1 MTNRTQGTESTNTS
15 NASAV
20 RIGIIIAVAV
30 IAAFVIGLFLAGAL
44 NFGQR
49 KYVSAQNPSSS
60 TETKIPLVTSEGT
73 SPFVQVA
80 EAVIPAVVNISAEKT
95 VRIKTP
101 DFQWPFE
108 DFFRDFF
115 KDFPR
120 PESKPREYKTQTL
133 GSGVII
139 NPDGYILT
147 NNHVVAGFDNII
159 VKLADKTEFKG
170 KKVKIVGRDPKT
182 DIAVLKIESNGK
194 LPYAKLGNSDNI
206 RIGDWAIAIGNP
218 FGLDGT
224 VTVGVISA
232 KGRSN
237 IPLPEGP
244 TYQDFIQTDA
254 SINPGNSGG
263 PLVNIK
269 GEVIGINTAI
279 RSPVGANVG
288 IGFATPINLAKSIA
302 DQLIAKGK
310 IVRGYLGV
318 RPQEITQEIKE
329 AMGLKSTE
337 GVLIG
342 EVVEKTA
349 ADKAGL
355 KEGDVIVKFD
365 GKKVTDVEQFR
376 RMVAE
381 TKPGKEVEIE
391 IIRDGKTMTLTAK
404 LQEMPDEISS
414 TPTEEPEEEPEI
426 KSWLGMKVRVP
437 TSAEKENA
445 KVKSGVVVDEIESGS
460 IAEQAGIREGDIIL
474 KIDKYEIASMKDFAQ
489 AARALKNTKKPILFR
504 LKRGTA
510 SVFIAVTPE

>member
-1 MTNRTQGTESTNTS
+1 MIDKKQGTETKHTEI
-15 NASAV
+15 AATV
-20 RIGIIIAVAV
+20 RIGVLIAVAV
-30 IAAFVIGLFLAGAL
+30 IAAFVIGLFIAGS
-44 NFGQR
+44 FSFWQR
-49 KYVSAQNPSSS
+49 PKMQAQASEPNVESKVPF
-60 TETKIPLVTSEGT
+60 VTSEGT
-73 SPFVQVA
+73 SPFVKVA

-95 VRIKTP
+95 VKIRTP

-108 DFFRDFF
+108 DFFKDFF

-139 NPDGYILT
+139 NADGYILT
-147 NNHVVAGFDNII
+147 NNHVIAGFDNII
-159 VKLADKTEFKG
+159 VRLSDKREFKG

-182 DIAVLKIESNGK
+182 DIAVLKIENDNK

-218 FGLDGT
+218 FGLEGT

-288 IGFATPINLAKSIA
+288 IGFATPINLAKTIA

-318 RPQEITQEIKE
+318 RPQEITHDIKE

-349 ADKAGL
+349 AAKAGI

-376 RMVAE
+376 KIVAE
-381 TKPGKEVEIE
+381 TKPNKEVEIE
-391 IIRDGKTMTLTAK
+391 IIRDGKTITLTAK

-426 KSWLGMKVRVP
+426 KSWLGMKVRMP
-437 TSAEKENA
+437 TETEKENA

-460 IAEQAGIREGDIIL
+460 LAEQAGIREGDIIL
-474 KIDKYEIASMKDFAQ
+474 KIDKYEISTVKDFAQ
-489 AARALKNTKKPILFR
+489 ASRALKNSKKPLLFR

-510 SVFIAVTPE
+510 SVFIAVTPG